1 MCGIWAIFGSNQD
14 VAKQIPSALSIA
26 HRGPDQF
33 RVQNVNHYKNCAFG
47 FHRLAIMEDLQG
59 MQPFTVHT
67 FPHLVLCYNGEIYN
81 YKLLAKQFGF
91 EYETELDGECILHL
105 YAKGGAEFAAAHLDG
120 VFCFTILDSVKGEVH
135 IARDTYGVRPG
146 FTFKTESG
154 FLAVCSEAKGLTDL
168 AHDVAKDEVK
178 IEPFTP
184 GHVQSYSLDSYGM
197 ATFISES
204 KFHSVGAPPRYD
216 TLVTEYGSSV
226 EENVRE
232 LLTAAV
238 KKRMMGVRRIGCL
251 LSGGLDS
258 SLIASLVCKLSK
270 EWNLDYKIQTFAIG
284 MPGSPDL
291 IAAKKVAKH
300 LGTDHHEVS
309 FTPEEG
315 INALVDVIKHNES
328 YDITTTRA
336 SVGMYLL
343 AQYISTKTDNIIIFS
358 GEGADEVAQ
367 GYIYFHKAPSPAAA
381 DAESRRL
388 LTDLYMYD
396 NLRADRTTAAHGLEL
411 RVPFLDHQFTSY
423 YLSLPAESRIPKEG
437 VEKHLLRSAFTG
449 TGLIPDDILWRPK
462 EAFSDGVS
470 SQKKSWFTYLQ
481 EYIDQQVTQEELMD
495 ASRSYP
501 FNTPATKEGYFY
513 RKVFETYYPNQAH
526 LIQYIWMPKWIGAVD
541 PSART
546 LNHYRDSEVDSK
558 TKKDDLINKS

>member
-1 MCGIWAIFGSNQD
+1 
-14 VAKQIPSALSIA
+14 
-26 HRGPDQF
+26 
-33 RVQNVNHYKNCAFG
+33 
-47 FHRLAIMEDLQG
+47 
-59 MQPFTVHT
+59 
-67 FPHLVLCYNGEIYN
+67 
-81 YKLLAKQFGF
+81 
-91 EYETELDGECILHL
+91 
-105 YAKGGAEFAAAHLDG
+105 
-120 VFCFTILDSVKGEVH
+120 
-135 IARDTYGVRPG
+135 
-146 FTFKTESG
+146 
-154 FLAVCSEAKGLTDL
+154 
-168 AHDVAKDEVK
+168 
-178 IEPFTP
+178 
-184 GHVQSYSLDSYGM
+184 VQSYSLDSYGM